1 MLLTK
6 SQETEN
12 MLSTAEA
19 SNLWD
24 ILKSN
29 YMAVELMQIWGN
41 YAHDPEFK
49 SLIASYIKGLDKNIH
64 LLEGEAKITGLSG
77 PDKNRSSV
85 NTSVNSETL
94 YDEYLAQEFFI
105 FAQENVEQLLRALR
119 TTTSHDRL
127 RKLFT
132 KFLLT
137 AIDRADSV
145 VQYLKMKGWI
155 DTPPLYA
162 LAPAKA
168 EKLAAGEA
176 YHLWDHL
183 TYRYDNISQTEIFHA
198 FAKDLDFKLIL
209 SAGLQRGLKQQAE
222 MLEKELQY
230 FGIPLPKRPKNFSV
244 PENLTAH
251 LEDDHMFRM
260 VLIGIQ
266 GAGMLHAQAL
276 KQCTVNDRI
285 RGIFKK
291 LLLKELDYNNDLIRF
306 GKLKGWLHPV
316 PMYRLM

>member
-1 MLLTK
+1 MLLTRTR
-6 SQETEN
+6 ETEN

-41 YAHDPEFK
+41 YAHDSEFK
-49 SLIASYIKGLDKNIH
+49 RLIASYIKDLEKNIQ
-64 LLEGEAKITGLSG
+64 LLEGEAKKTGLFG

-119 TTTSHDRL
+119 TTTSHDGL
-127 RKLFT
+127 RKLFM

-198 FAKDLDFKLIL
+198 FAKDLDFKLLL
-209 SAGLQRGLKQQAE
+209 SVGLQRGLKQQAE
-222 MLEKELQY
+222 SLEKELQY
-230 FGIPLPKRPKNFSV
+230 FGIPLPKRPKNFSI
-244 PENLTAH
+244 PDNLTAH

-285 RGIFKK
+285 RGIFKQ